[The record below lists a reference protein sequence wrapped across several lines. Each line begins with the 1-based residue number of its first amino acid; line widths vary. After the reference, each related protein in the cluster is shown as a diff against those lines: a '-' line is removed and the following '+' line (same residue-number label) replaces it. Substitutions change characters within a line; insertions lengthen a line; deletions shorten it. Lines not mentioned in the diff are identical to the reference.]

1 MYNGQIAGVASDGEL
16 QRLKAEALRRA
27 GMTAAG
33 DFVRAEPDA
42 PPSNG
47 EPRRTERRAQPVR
60 GETDTIA
67 RQRKLLL
74 YGLLQL
80 LLAGESDTEQRELLC
95 RLMARLDL

>member
-1 MYNGQIAGVASDGEL
+1 MYNGQIAGVNSDGEL
-16 QRLKAEALRRA
+16 QKLKAEALRRA

-33 DFVRAEPDA
+33 DFVRDA
-42 PPSNG
+42 PGAPPNL
-47 EPRRTERRAQPVR
+47 EPRRTERRAQPTH

-80 LLAGESDTEQRELLC
+80 RLSGESDAEQRELLC
-95 RLMARLDL
+95 RLMARLEL